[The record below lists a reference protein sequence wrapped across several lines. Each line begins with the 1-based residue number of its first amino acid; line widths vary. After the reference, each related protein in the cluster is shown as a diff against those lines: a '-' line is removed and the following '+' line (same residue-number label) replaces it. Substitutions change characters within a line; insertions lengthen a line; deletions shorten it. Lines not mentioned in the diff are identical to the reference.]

1 MAILSTDST
10 NWGLSLKVLL
20 ISTGVVSM
28 AVALKISV
36 PVVVEFAVSEVP
48 SIWSFVLSWLRP
60 PYLYLVINFII
71 IIIVASSKL
80 QHKVEE
86 PPETAEITISSAVA
100 MDYAVPYNGVVSK
113 NVVELRSEFGYVYD
127 ANAVVEARAPD
138 AKTEMKGLEMNDSD
152 EFTISRSSWTP
163 ERKDSMENMIPAEKP
178 LVSMR
183 FGHRR
188 AVKSSPEG
196 VPDHLYPVVSTNET
210 KESDI
215 SGIGQAGKVLGVS
228 KPKRHDTLES
238 TWKTITDGRP
248 MPLTRHLKKAD
259 SLESQRCSID
269 LTPQKVKKSETF
281 TDRSSTN
288 SSVASSPGSG
298 KMKREPSL
306 SQDELNRRVEAF
318 IKKFNEEMRLQR
330 QESLNQY
337 NEMIRRG
344 ARLFI
349 PAAETIFLEPCQIY
363 RICHNCGSFWK
374 VVSPSNTSFIFGVP
388 LTP

>member
-86 PPETAEITISSAVA
+86 PPETAGITISSAVV

-113 NVVELRSEFGYVYD
+113 NVVELRPEFGYVYD

-138 AKTEMKGLEMNDSD
+138 AKTEMNDSD
-152 EFTISRSSWTP
+152 EFTISTTSWRL
-163 ERKDSMENMIPAEKP
+163 ERKDSVENLIPAEKP

-188 AVKSSPEG
+188 AVKSSPE
-196 VPDHLYPVVSTNET
+196 
-210 KESDI
+210 
-215 SGIGQAGKVLGVS
+215 AGKVLGVS

-269 LTPQKVKKSETF
+269 LTPQKVRKSETF

-344 ARLFI
+344 AR
-349 PAAETIFLEPCQIY
+349 
-363 RICHNCGSFWK
+363 
-374 VVSPSNTSFIFGVP
+374 
-388 LTP
+388 

>member
-86 PPETAEITISSAVA
+86 PPETAGITISSAVV

-113 NVVELRSEFGYVYD
+113 NVVELRPEFGYVYD

-138 AKTEMKGLEMNDSD
+138 AKTEMNDSD
-152 EFTISRSSWTP
+152 EFTISTTSWRL
-163 ERKDSMENMIPAEKP
+163 ERKDSVENLIPAEKP

-188 AVKSSPEG
+188 AVKSSPE
-196 VPDHLYPVVSTNET
+196 
-210 KESDI
+210 
-215 SGIGQAGKVLGVS
+215 AGKVLGVS

-269 LTPQKVKKSETF
+269 LTPPKVKKSETF

-344 ARLFI
+344 AR
-349 PAAETIFLEPCQIY
+349 
-363 RICHNCGSFWK
+363 
-374 VVSPSNTSFIFGVP
+374 
-388 LTP
+388 

>member
-1 MAILSTDST
+1 MAILSTDSM

-60 PYLYLVINFII
+60 PYIYLVINFII

-86 PPETAEITISSAVA
+86 PPETAGITMSSAVA
-100 MDYAVPYNGVVSK
+100 MDYAVPNNGVVSK
-113 NVVELRSEFGYVYD
+113 NVVELRPEFGYVYD

-138 AKTEMKGLEMNDSD
+138 ARTEMKGLEMNDSD
-152 EFTISRSSWTP
+152 EFAISRSSWTP
-163 ERKDSMENMIPAEKP
+163 ERKDSVESLIPAEKP

-188 AVKSSPEG
+188 AVKSSPE
-196 VPDHLYPVVSTNET
+196 
-210 KESDI
+210 
-215 SGIGQAGKVLGVS
+215 AGKVLGVS

-281 TDRSSTN
+281 ADRSSTN

-337 NEMIRRG
+337 NEMVRRG
-344 ARLFI
+344 ER
-349 PAAETIFLEPCQIY
+349 
-363 RICHNCGSFWK
+363 
-374 VVSPSNTSFIFGVP
+374 
-388 LTP
+388 